1 MCAPIAIGIATAVV
15 GAVGSI
21 AQYQQQQSQVA
32 AANDAAWQQT
42 VLQNRQINSAANQ
55 NLQQSIF
62 NMQMQNRQ
70 VKYQNQ
76 LTTQQTIL
84 QMDQVVRSNLSA
96 HREWQQAMLQNT
108 YANRQQ
114 KLDYQGRLNQS
125 LLSQNAASLQQGM
138 NQRALNADLEASQIR
153 LQDARAQAAFESER
167 LMASNLQAQGT
178 VLARG
183 SSGQSIGL
191 AVQSVNA
198 AYGRDMN
205 MVGTNY
211 ANSVEDFYS
220 DSYKAYLAQIQ
231 RDAEAISRII
241 PEPAEPIG
249 LPKPPKPIY
258 APLPDRPVLAPF
270 MTNPG
275 PYQPAIFA
283 PAPTQQPGPSGI
295 GLVAGIGSS
304 IVGGVQA
311 GYQANSYINPA
322 PSSGR

>member
-1 MCAPIAIGIATAVV
+1 MCVAVAIGVASAVV

-21 AQYQQQQSQVA
+21 AQYQQQQAQVA

-62 NMQMQNRQ
+62 SMQMQNRQ
-70 VKYQNQ
+70 VKFQNQ
-76 LTTQQTIL
+76 QTMQQTML

-96 HREWQQAMLQNT
+96 HREWQQAMLQNS
-108 YANRQQ
+108 YANMQNQ
-114 KLDYQGRLNQS
+114 LDYQGRFNQS
-125 LLSQNAASLQQGM
+125 LLSRNAADLQQGI
-138 NQRALNADLEASQIR
+138 NQRALNADLEAAQIR

-178 VLARG
+178 VLAGGR
-183 SSGQSIGL
+183 SGQSIGL
-191 AVQSVNA
+191 SVQSVNA

-231 RDAEAISRII
+231 RDAEAISRIV
-241 PEPAEPIG
+241 PEPSKPIG
-249 LPKPPKPIY
+249 LPAPPEPIY
-258 APLPDRPVLAPF
+258 APMPDRPILAPF
-270 MTNPG
+270 MKSPG
-275 PYQPAIFA
+275 PYQSAIFA

-295 GLVAGIGSS
+295 GLIAGIGGS

-311 GYQANSYINPA
+311 GYQARNYVKSA
-322 PSSGR
+322 PG